1 MQKIESKYAHNEMSK
16 ILEHKLNLKQLQLNG
31 LLNITQAINDNIK
44 VSGLFQMYAKFL
56 TWELGVSKMAL
67 FIPED
72 LGWNCKAEV
81 NAQKE
86 TFNDSMISK
95 MHAYTRLS
103 KLDKEEHLGLN
114 QFDIIIPVHHK
125 EVPIAYA
132 LIGEMEDSEEYYS
145 KVQFITTI
153 TNIIAVA
160 IENKRLFKR
169 QLEQER
175 LNREMELASDVQKM
189 LIPRL
194 LPNNKYFEL
203 ASFYQ
208 PQIGVGGDYFDC
220 ILNSENS
227 LVICIG
233 DISGKGIAAAML
245 MSNFQASLHVL
256 IQRDPD
262 LETLVKELNAAV
274 FRTSQGDRYITF
286 FIARIDADKKTVEFI
301 NAGHVPPLAKIDG
314 HIIELSTGSTIL
326 GGFEEIPFLE
336 KGFFT
341 YENECI
347 LLCYT
352 DGITDLLNNRGDYF
366 SDKNVIDFFID
377 QKNHTPI
384 QMVENLKAELEVFK
398 EEQEF
403 TDDMTVLVCKVCN
416 GKKDE
421 K

>member
-1 MQKIESKYAHNEMSK
+1 MQQQESKYFK
-16 ILEHKLNLKQLQLNG
+16 IKSVKNLEHQLSLKQLQLNG
-31 LLNITQAINDNIK
+31 LLNITQAINDNVK
-44 VSGLFQMYAKFL
+44 VAGLYKMYAKFV
-56 TWELGVSKMAL
+56 TWELGVKKMAL

-72 LGWNCKAEV
+72 DVWTCKADY
-81 NAQKE
+81 NAEMDFMDQ
-86 TFNDSMISK
+86 SMIPALHK
-95 MHAYTRLS
+95 YTRLS
-103 KLDKEEHLGLN
+103 KLDKEEHQGLR
-114 QFDIIIPVHHK
+114 QFDIIIPVQHK
-125 EVPIAYA
+125 ELPIAYA
-132 LIGEMEDSEEYYS
+132 LIGEMDNSEDNYG
-145 KVQFITTI
+145 KVLFITTI
-153 TNIIAVA
+153 TNIISVA

-189 LIPRL
+189 LIPGQ

-220 ILNSENS
+220 ILNSEKS
-227 LVICIG
+227 LVVCIG

-262 LETLVKELNAAV
+262 LETLITELNKSV
-274 FRTSQGDRYITF
+274 YRTSQGDRYITF
-286 FIARIDADKKTVEFI
+286 FIGKIDAEAKTIEYI

-314 HIIELSTGSTIL
+314 KIQELNIGSTIL

-336 KGFFT
+336 KGLIHFK
-341 YENECI
+341 EECV

-352 DGITDLLNNRGDYF
+352 DGITDLLNNKGDYF
-366 SDKNVIDFFID
+366 SDKNVMDFFMED
-377 QKNHTPI
+377 KANAPEQLVSK
-384 QMVENLKAELEVFK
+384 LKGQLDEFK

-403 TDDMTVLVCKVCN
+403 TDDMTVLVCKVSN
-416 GKKDE
+416 HK
-421 K
+421 

>member
-1 MQKIESKYAHNEMSK
+1 MQKAESKYLDKEMSK

-31 LLNITQAINDNIK
+31 LLNITQAINDNVK
-44 VSGLFQMYAKFL
+44 VSGLFQMYAKFV

-67 FIPED
+67 FIPEEQS
-72 LGWNCKAEV
+72 WKCKAEI
-81 NAQKE
+81 NSIKDDFDE
-86 TFNDSMISK
+86 EMIQC
-95 MHAYTRLS
+95 MHKYTRLS
-103 KLDKEEHLGLN
+103 KLDKENNCGLN
-114 QFDIIIPVHHK
+114 QFDIIIPVQHK

-189 LIPRL
+189 LIPGA

-220 ILNSENS
+220 ILSNENS
-227 LVICIG
+227 LVVCIG

-262 LETLVKELNAAV
+262 LETLVLELNRSV
-274 FRTSQGDRYITF
+274 WRTSQGDRYITF
-286 FIARIDADKKTVEFI
+286 FIARIDAESKTIEYI
-301 NAGHVPPLAKIDG
+301 NSGHVPPLAKIDG
-314 HIIELSTGSTIL
+314 VISELSIGSTIL

-336 KGFFT
+336 KGT
-341 YENECI
+341 IKYEKECV

-352 DGITDLLNNRGDYF
+352 DGITDLLNNKGDYF
-366 SDKNVIDFFID
+366 SDKNVIDFFVE
-377 QKNHTPI
+377 QQESSPKL
-384 QMVENLKAELEVFK
+384 MVENLKAELEVFK

-403 TDDMTVLVCKVCN
+403 TDDMTVLVCKVSKGN
-416 GKKDE
+416 
-421 K
+421 